1 MYKSG
6 MVCRSILMYKS
17 GTISHSLFMYK
28 SGTISHSRL
37 FLYKSVV
44 PSSST
49 NPAQFFFHLFMYKSV
64 TVSCSLLQ
72 IWHGLLFPAI
82 FRMLSNI
89 FQNIFLPIHPFPPP
103 VYCAHCLRYMAD
115 LIFWFGVIHN

>member
-17 GTISHSLFMYK
+17 GTISHS
-28 SGTISHSRL
+28 RL
-37 FLYKSVV
+37 FLYKSGTICC
-44 PSSST
+44 S
-49 NPAQFFFHLFMYKSV
+49 LLMYKSG
-64 TVSCSLLQ
+64 TVFLSPLHVQ
-72 IWHGLLFPAI
+72 ICHGFLFPPANMTRFVIPSYEAI

-103 VYCAHCLRYMAD
+103 VYCAHCLR
-115 LIFWFGVIHN
+115 